1 MPKLEVSEAAVRGV
15 VSKCVGSV
23 NELLALLYKLGT
35 AQDPKQTAQARARA
49 ARAARR
55 GGRRAPSRRSHA
67 VARAQPRPRLTGTR
81 GAVQAVG
88 ALYVLSKV
96 GGWFS
101 FITLAYM
108 GAPPARRVRRAPL
121 TRRPQ

>member
-35 AQDPKQTAQARARA
+35 AQDPKQTAQARAA
-49 ARAARR
+49 PASRR
-55 GGRRAPSRRSHA
+55 GVRRAPSRRSHA
-67 VARAQPRPRLTGTR
+67 VARAQPPPRLTGTR
-81 GAVQAVG
+81 GATQAVG

-101 FITLAYM
+101 FISLAYM
-108 GAPPARRVRRAPL
+108 GAPPASRVRRAPL